1 MCLNPATRNTPKI
14 HVAVRDH
21 AYPSMWNRK
30 LFVRVRGQPTNRRP
44 RLGFRKDWTKTV
56 FFFRFFRFI
65 FALSEGFAREPS
77 FIVYARTHQRKRD
90 HHAEAETFLH
100 YSANTAVVVR
110 GK

>member
-1 MCLNPATRNTPKI
+1 MEPEALRARERTANQPPPAAGISKRL
-14 HVAVRDH
+14 DE
-21 AYPSMWNRK
+21 NR
-30 LFVRVRGQPTNRRP
+30 
-44 RLGFRKDWTKTV
+44 